1 MKIAICPGSFDP
13 ITFGHLD
20 VISRASRLFDKV
32 IVLVMENIKKKHS
45 YSFSIEE
52 RVELVSRCVKDI
64 GNVEVDSYVG
74 LLADYAGNK
83 NAAALV
89 KGLRAA
95 SDFENEFQQALANK
109 ILCPDLETVFITSN
123 SDYMYLSSTVVKQVC
138 SYGGDVSKFVPAEI
152 LDDVVNRLKG

>member
-52 RVELVSRCVKDI
+52 RVELVKRCVKDI
-64 GNVEVDSYVG
+64 SNVEVDSYVG